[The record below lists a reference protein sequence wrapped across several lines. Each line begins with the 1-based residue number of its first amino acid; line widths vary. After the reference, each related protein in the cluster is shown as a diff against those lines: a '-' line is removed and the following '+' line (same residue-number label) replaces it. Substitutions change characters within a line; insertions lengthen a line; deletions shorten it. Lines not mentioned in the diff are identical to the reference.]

1 MWYTPYLFQPQGSYS
16 FGRTPSLGCQASGPS
31 VPSDGCEMLARARE
45 RVSAD
50 DEWGAGAAPRHPPT
64 PSKVATGSNFGLLGQ
79 FCPQTT
85 TSPPTLSGGLLQ
97 LAALALLGM
106 SGFVPISPNGNLASY
121 DRGKEPPEACAANT
135 AQLAQS
141 SRQSRLA
148 SNPLLLLKAS
158 FSPQS
163 PPPLGALV
171 SHSGSLA
178 PQKSNS
184 SASRARRMLIRTSC
198 LFRPLRPPDLPAEG
212 TAATPKI
219 YFSKSNQTWR
229 KPGKMETPMNG
240 SPAPFLELIITQCP
254 IASPVAGRTSSAC

>member
-1 MWYTPYLFQPQGSYS
+1 M
-16 FGRTPSLGCQASGPS
+16 
-31 VPSDGCEMLARARE
+31 
-45 RVSAD
+45 
-50 DEWGAGAAPRHPPT
+50 AAPRHPPT

-85 TSPPTLSGGLLQ
+85 TSPPTLSDGLLQ
-97 LAALALLGM
+97 LAALTLFGEVRLR
-106 SGFVPISPNGNLASY
+106 PNFPQWKPGY

-171 SHSGSLA
+171 SHSGSVA

>member
-1 MWYTPYLFQPQGSYS
+1 MMSWERWPPHAIHRLPQK
-16 FGRTPSLGCQASGPS
+16 L
-31 VPSDGCEMLARARE
+31 
-45 RVSAD
+45 
-50 DEWGAGAAPRHPPT
+50 
-64 PSKVATGSNFGLLGQ
+64 
-79 FCPQTT
+79 PQV
-85 TSPPTLSGGLLQ
+85 PTLDSSASRPADHDQPTHSVRWLTSTGCFSSVWDVRLR
-97 LAALALLGM
+97 
-106 SGFVPISPNGNLASY
+106 PNFPQWKPGY